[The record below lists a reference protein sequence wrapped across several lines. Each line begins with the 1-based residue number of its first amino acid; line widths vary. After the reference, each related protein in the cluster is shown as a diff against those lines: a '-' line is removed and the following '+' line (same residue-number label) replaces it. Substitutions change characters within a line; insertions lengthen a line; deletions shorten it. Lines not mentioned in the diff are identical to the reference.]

1 MKDVAQRE
9 PRLVALLKR
18 QFTSETIIF
27 CEKKS
32 EAHRLQI
39 VLGLLGLHCAE
50 LHGDLN
56 QTQRLQA
63 LDRFAKKE
71 VDFLL
76 ATDVAARGLDIKV
89 RAARR
94 REA

>member
-9 PRLVALLKR
+9 PMLVALLKR

-63 LDRFAKKE
+63 LGPLRQEGGGLFAGDRRGGAR
-71 VDFLL
+71 
-76 ATDVAARGLDIKV
+76 AGHQGARG
-89 RAARR
+89 AA
-94 REA
+94 A

>member
-1 MKDVAQRE
+1 MKDVSQRE
-9 PRLVALLKR
+9 PMLVALLKR

-39 VLGLLGLHCAE
+39 VPGLPGLHCAE

>member
-9 PRLVALLKR
+9 PMLVSLLKR

-39 VLGLLGLHCAE
+39 VLGFLGLHCAE

-89 RAARR
+89 GVVAWD
-94 REA
+94 EG